1 MSLKLDT
8 IGFWSEIKHDIL
20 REYAQAYSR
29 ILTAKKLHH
38 VYIDAFAGAGKHFSQ
53 RTGQLT
59 AGSPRIAL
67 AIVPPFK
74 EYFFIDIDKSKVAE
88 LQRIAQDRPEV
99 HVFEGDCNE
108 ILISEIF
115 PKIEYKEYRRG
126 LCLLDPYGLHLD
138 WKVIKTAG
146 EMKTIDVFVNFPL
159 ADINRNVLWRS
170 VDGVDETDILRMNT
184 YWGDESWKSIAYT
197 KISSLFGWDMLL
209 KESNK
214 TIAQAFRTRL
224 IEAAGFAYVSKPLP
238 MRNSRDSI
246 IYYLFFASQQQVA
259 LKIIRDIFGKY
270 MRW

>member
-20 REYAQAYSR
+20 RQYAQAYSR
-29 ILTAKKLHH
+29 ILTAKNFNH

-53 RTGQLT
+53 RTGQLI

-67 AIVPPFK
+67 DIVPPFK
-74 EYFFIDIDKSKVAE
+74 EYFFIDIDKAKVAE
-88 LQRIAQDRPEV
+88 LQRIALDRPEV
-99 HVFEGDCNE
+99 HVFKGDCNE

-115 PKIEYKEYRRG
+115 PKIEYKEYRRA
-126 LCLLDPYGLHLD
+126 LCLLDPYGLQLD

-159 ADINRNVLWRS
+159 ADINRNVLWRNI
-170 VDGVDETDILRMNT
+170 DGVDETDILRMNT

-209 KESNK
+209 KESNR

-224 IEAAGFAYVSKPLP
+224 IEAAGFTYVSKPLP

-259 LKIIRDIFGKY
+259 QNIIRDIFRKY
-270 MRW
+270 MRR